1 MVRAMTAEVVAALRD
16 ELDDRADDAGV
27 SRVESPGAV
36 EYRAGSR
43 VVAVAEPAA
52 LSFRLGP
59 QVARAAA
66 ATSDASPSA
75 RGPEWVRFAPRVLD
89 QFALD
94 RATSWFDLAVRLAV
108 PPQ

>member
-1 MVRAMTAEVVAALRD
+1 MTADVVAALRE
-16 ELDDRADDAGV
+16 ELDDRAAEAGLA
-27 SRVESPGAV
+27 RVESGGAI

-66 ATSDASPSA
+66 ATFEASASP
-75 RGPEWVRFAPRVLD
+75 RGPEWVRFAPSTLD

-94 RATSWFDLAVRLAV
+94 RATSWLDLAVRLAV